1 MLKWL
6 QGDKLILGYDL
17 GNEFSQISYA
27 SAAND
32 TVETLS
38 LVAGAENYKIPTVL
52 CKRQGVNQWFYG
64 KEALRYAE
72 EQNGILVDNLL
83 QAAVDGEPLLIDETE
98 YDPVALLALFMKRSL
113 GMVSQI
119 GSLDKVEAMMI
130 TCEQLNHRLLEVLT
144 EAVAATRLKIGNI
157 CFQNYTES
165 YYHYMIKQ
173 PQELWAHDTVLCEYV
188 GNQVKVYRMECNKRT
203 TPVVAFIENREYGMI
218 PYHPMPEE
226 EALRTSKMEKLDRE
240 MLQVA
245 QQVCENRIVSSI
257 FLIGD
262 HFDEE
267 WMKDSLRYLCRGRRV
282 FQGNNLY
289 SKGACYGMLER
300 LDSSEVGK
308 SHVFLGN
315 DKLKAN
321 IGMKIYR
328 RGEESYIALLD
339 AGLNWF
345 EANQQMEF
353 YLQGSNIV
361 ELIISPLIGKNSKK
375 VRIGLEE
382 LQGGLTRLA
391 MKLFLEKEDLLVVE
405 IEDLGLGEL
414 RPATH
419 RVWREEIPI
428 Y

>member
-17 GNEFSQISYA
+17 GNEYSQISYA
-27 SAAND
+27 KADNEA
-32 TVETLS
+32 VETLS
-38 LVAGAENYKIPTVL
+38 LVAGTENYKIPTVL

-83 QAAVDGEPLLIDETE
+83 EAAVDGEPLQIDGME
-98 YDPVALLALFMKRSL
+98 YDPIALLALFLKRSL

-119 GSLDKVEAMMI
+119 GSLEKVEAMMI
-130 TCEQLNHRLLEVLT
+130 TCEQLNHRLIEVLT
-144 EAVAATRLKIGNI
+144 QAVAAMRVKLENI
-157 CFQNYTES
+157 YFQSYTES
-165 YYHYMIKQ
+165 FYHYMIKQ
-173 PQELWAHDTVLCEYV
+173 PQELWAHETVLCEYA
-188 GNQVKVYRMECNKRT
+188 GSQIKVYRMECNKRT
-203 TPVVAFIENREYGMI
+203 TPVVAFIENREYGMMA
-218 PYHPMPEE
+218 YDPMPEE
-226 EALRTSKMEKLDRE
+226 AALRTSKMEKLDRE
-240 MLQVA
+240 MLQIA
-245 QQVCENRIVSSI
+245 QQVCENRIVSSV

-262 HFDEE
+262 RFEEE
-267 WMKDSLRYLCRGRRV
+267 WMKESLRYLCRGRRV

-300 LDSSEVGK
+300 LSTSEVGK

-321 IGMKIYR
+321 IGMKIQR
-328 RGEESYIALLD
+328 RGEESYCALLD
-339 AGLNWF
+339 AGVNWF
-345 EANQQMEF
+345 EANHHMEF
-353 YLQGSNIV
+353 YLQGGNFV
-361 ELIISPLIGKNSKK
+361 ELVISPLIGKNSKR
-375 VRIGLEE
+375 VAIGLEE
-382 LQGGLTRLA
+382 LQGSLNRLS
-391 MKLFLEKEDLLVVE
+391 MNLFLKEENLLVVE

-419 RVWREEIPI
+419 HVWREEVQI

>member
-17 GNEFSQISYA
+17 GNAYSQISYA
-27 SAAND
+27 KADNEA
-32 TVETLS
+32 VETLS
-38 LVAGAENYKIPTVL
+38 LVAGTENYKIPTVL

-83 QAAVDGEPLLIDETE
+83 EAAVDGEPLQIDGVE
-98 YDPVALLALFMKRSL
+98 YDPIALLALFLKRSL

-119 GSLDKVEAMMI
+119 GSLEKVEAMMI
-130 TCEQLNHRLLEVLT
+130 TCEQLNHRLIEVLT
-144 EAVAATRLKIGNI
+144 QAVAAMRVKLEHIY
-157 CFQNYTES
+157 FQSYTES
-165 YYHYMIKQ
+165 FYHYMIKQ
-173 PQELWAHDTVLCEYV
+173 PQELWAHETVLCEYA
-188 GNQVKVYRMECNKRT
+188 GSQIKVYRMECNKRT
-203 TPVVAFIENREYGMI
+203 TPVVAFIENREYGMMA
-218 PYHPMPEE
+218 YDPMPEE
-226 EALRTSKMEKLDRE
+226 AALRASKMEKLDRE
-240 MLQVA
+240 MLQIA
-245 QQVCENRIVSSI
+245 QQVCENRIVSSV

-262 HFDEE
+262 RFEEE
-267 WMKDSLRYLCRGRRV
+267 WMKESLRYLCRGRRV

-300 LDSSEVGK
+300 LSTSEVGK

-321 IGMKIYR
+321 IGMKIQR
-328 RGEESYIALLD
+328 RGEESYCALLD
-339 AGLNWF
+339 AGVNWF
-345 EANQQMEF
+345 EANYHMEF
-353 YLQGSNIV
+353 YLQGGSLV
-361 ELIISPLIGKNSKK
+361 ELVISPLIGKNSKR
-375 VRIGLEE
+375 VAIGLEE
-382 LQGGLTRLA
+382 LQGSLNRLS
-391 MKLFLEKEDLLVVE
+391 MNLFLKEENLLVVE

-419 RVWREEIPI
+419 HVWREEVQI